1 MFMVNV
7 LFVCLGNICRSPMAE
22 GVFLQLVKE
31 AGLEGKVT
39 ADSAG
44 TASFHIGSRPDFRTL
59 KVCTNNNIE
68 LVHMARAFKVDDYAH
83 FDYIIPMDLTNKK
96 NVLALTHP
104 ASKAHVICFGE
115 FTEPFQA
122 IEIPDPYYGG
132 MDGFRLIYK
141 MLQEHCNLLLQHI
154 IDNHEL
160 K

>member
-1 MFMVNV
+1 
-7 LFVCLGNICRSPMAE
+7 MAE

-31 AGLEGKVT
+31 AGLEGKIT

-44 TASFHIGSRPDFRTL
+44 TASFHVGSRPDFRTL

-68 LVHMARAFKVDDYAH
+68 LVHIARSFKVNDFED

-104 ASKAHVICFGE
+104 LSKAHVLCFGE
-115 FTEPFQA
+115 YTEPFNSV
-122 IEIPDPYYGG
+122 EIPDPYYGPLS
-132 MDGFRLIYK
+132 GFRNIYTILK
-141 MLQEHCNLLLQHI
+141 EHCTYLLQYI
-154 IDNHEL
+154 IENHEL